1 MATKELKTTPK
12 ISVKIWR
19 PILDKFDE
27 KLESACLRRDAFLS
41 MLLKGEV
48 EMLDQ
53 EVSIPNSQESYD
65 YVFRELDKFDR
76 KLVSLALPS
85 EISARLNEVCAT
97 KRIVRDAFFNRLF
110 LLLAAKKELID
121 KLVFGAATDE
131 WRREVWREVK
141 YDEKFFQDSFYPLG
155 SILDP
160 FWAIRMGIDLYA
172 EGTELEDHFEPSTRM
187 TVKVRRYF
195 VADAIEPAASLYT
208 TVFHQKSS
216 SNLLAFSCYL
226 PDWEIPGHPAE
237 QASRLLLDDL
247 LEDEEA
253 L

>member
-19 PILDKFDE
+19 PILDKLDE

-48 EMLDQ
+48 ELLDQ

-76 KLVSLALPS
+76 KLVSLALPL

-110 LLLAAKKELID
+110 LLLAAKQSLIDELIFPA
-121 KLVFGAATDE
+121 VADE

-141 YDEKFFQDSFYPLG
+141 DDATFFQDSFYPLG
-155 SILDP
+155 NIIDP

-172 EGTELEDHFEPSTRM
+172 EGNVLEDYVEPTTGK
-187 TVKVRRYF
+187 TVKVSR
-195 VADAIEPAASLYT
+195 DPLTNAIEPATSLYT
-208 TVFHQKSS
+208 TAFRRKVGDNL
-216 SNLLAFSCYL
+216 NLLGLSCYL
-226 PDWEIPGHPAE
+226 PDWEIPGTVAE
-237 QASRLLLDDL
+237 QAYRSQLD
-247 LEDEEA
+247 EI
-253 L
+253 